1 MDTENVIQNNYLV
14 EESGAYNQMEVMFVF
29 FLFPP
34 FFPPPAC
41 MAAQFISSTACYPAV
56 CSSFSTCLIFQHV
69 SALQFP
75 PGI

>member
-14 EESGAYNQMEVMFVF
+14 EESGSPPDGSNVCF
-29 FLFPP
+29 FSFSSLLSS
-34 FFPPPAC
+34 PAC